1 MPRAPRKTIMR
12 SLGEF
17 FGEVWKGVR
26 TEPGAAERGTTVRR
40 DVQQET
46 RDTPAGRVT
55 LRRTVVEEMRI
66 EPPAPA
72 PKEPSP

>member
-1 MPRAPRKTIMR
+1 MPGDSRKTLMR

-26 TEPGAAERGTTVRR
+26 HDPAAATTQTLRR
-40 DVQQET
+40 ETHEQT
-46 RDTPAGRVT
+46 RDTPVGRVT

-66 EPPAPA
+66 DPPPPASKEQA
-72 PKEPSP
+72 P